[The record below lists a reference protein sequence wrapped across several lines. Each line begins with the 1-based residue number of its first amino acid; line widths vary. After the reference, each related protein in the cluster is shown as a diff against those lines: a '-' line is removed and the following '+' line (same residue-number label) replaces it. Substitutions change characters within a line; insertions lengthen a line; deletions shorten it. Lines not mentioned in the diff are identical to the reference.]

1 MNAFA
6 HNKSVRCWQLL
17 QPAQHQQPLLPFGSA
32 RFLRI
37 LIPFVAALGLA
48 SDPALAK
55 SDKNGQPQVI
65 PFEAVKMI
73 IEFNPGDQ
81 DVGVQAFLDSEE
93 GWRKLKIVGPNG
105 RQIFEADGKGSLRKQ
120 GLTSLS
126 LESAEPTLDE
136 LSLEDFLARFPEGE
150 YTFLATTL
158 EGNRLV
164 GTATF
169 THAVPDAPLIVAP
182 AQGAVV
188 DPNNTVIMWQPVTG
202 PPGIQIAG
210 YQVVVEREDPFRLFD
225 VRLPATA
232 TSVTVPSEFLDPATE
247 YNFEVLAVEAGVGAP
262 SVEPSLGGNQTISS
276 GSFTTQ
282 P

>member
-1 MNAFA
+1 MNGLHFSA
-6 HNKSVRCWQLL
+6 
-17 QPAQHQQPLLPFGSA
+17 PALRECAVIGSA
-32 RFLRI
+32 RFLNKLI
-37 LIPFVAALGLA
+37 LLVAALGLA
-48 SDPALAK
+48 SGPALAK
-55 SDKNGQPQVI
+55 SDKGGKPQVLA
-65 PFEAVKMI
+65 FEAVKMI

-93 GWRKLKIVGPNG
+93 GWRTLKIIGPDG
-105 RQIFEADGKGSLRKQ
+105 RQIFETHGKGRLREQ

-126 LESAEPTLDE
+126 LESAEPSLDE
-136 LSLEDFLARFPEGE
+136 LPLDEFLARFPEGE

-158 EGNRLV
+158 EGDRLV
-164 GTATF
+164 GSATF
-169 THAVPDAPLIVAP
+169 THAIPDAPVIVAP
-182 AQGAVV
+182 AEGAVV
-188 DPNNTVIMWQPVTG
+188 DPNNTVIIWQPVTG
-202 PPGIQIAG
+202 PLGIQIAG

-232 TSVTVPSEFLDPATE
+232 TSVNVPPQFLDPDTE

-276 GSFTTQ
+276 RSFTTQ